1 MGKYANISSI
11 IKKRFE
17 NVISL
22 STVRTLQVSFSFL
35 FRSLYLEILLRLH
48 FQCVPVYIIG
58 NRLAKWLFSS
68 AH

>member
-22 STVRTLQVSFSFL
+22 STVRTLQVSFSLL

-48 FQCVPVYIIG
+48 FLCVAIYMIG
-58 NRLAKWLFSS
+58 KRLAK
-68 AH
+68 

>member
-22 STVRTLQVSFSFL
+22 STVRTLQVSFSLL

-48 FQCVPVYIIG
+48 FLCVAVYMIG
-58 NRLAKWLFSS
+58 KRFAK
-68 AH
+68 